1 VPAPLRQP
9 AAGPSPVLLLAGGP
23 GTSRDVY
30 RPLLREMLLGPG
42 KPRPLVAYLGAA
54 TDDDRRFAGWM
65 RDLVT
70 GAGPCTFRLAPVVGR
85 RAGGTAAREVVDE
98 ADVVFAGGGDVELG
112 MRRLLER
119 DLAGTLRARHAAG
132 VPFVGISAGAILL
145 ARRWVRWRDP
155 DDDASAE
162 TFECLGVA
170 PVLCD
175 CHGEEDGWAELAALL
190 RLEGERSLGY
200 GLRSGAAVRVG
211 AGGEVEPAC
220 GEVDRLQLRE
230 GKVLRL

>member
-9 AAGPSPVLLLAGGP
+9 AADPSPVHLLAGGP
-23 GTSRDVY
+23 GTARDVY
-30 RPLLREMLLGPG
+30 RPLLRELLRRPG
-42 KPRPLVAYLGAA
+42 KPRPVVAYLGAA

-65 RDLVT
+65 KDLLT
-70 GAGPCTFRLAPVVGR
+70 AAAPCTFRLAPVVGR
-85 RAGGTAAREVVDE
+85 RAGGGAAREVVEE

-119 DLAGTLRARHAAG
+119 DLTGTLRARHAAG

-145 ARRWVRWRDP
+145 ARRWIRWRDP

-162 TFECLGVA
+162 PFDCLGVA
-170 PVLCD
+170 PILCD

-200 GLRSGAAVRVG
+200 GLRAGAAVRVG
-211 AGGEVEPAC
+211 AGGAVEPAC
-220 GEVDRLQLRE
+220 GEVDRFHLRE
-230 GKVLRL
+230 GEVLRL